1 MGLRANP
8 RLIGGFV
15 IGGAVLGLLAVF
27 MFSGSGFFS
36 RKQTAVAFFDGS
48 VAGLGVGSP
57 VTFRGVRV
65 GSVKAIRLKFDPSGG
80 STGRVSIPVY
90 MEFEDGAVNVVG
102 SGMVPKIEDMVER
115 GLRARLTQVSFV
127 TGQLMVELNFV
138 RGGEPQLTGIDP
150 SVPEV
155 PTLKSSFDQVRET
168 LESLPIG
175 EMAAAL
181 TRSAVSLEKLL
192 SSPELPQILANAATA
207 AENMGKVAETLNAK
221 IEPLANDVQKA
232 TTAATG
238 AADEIR
244 RSMEGISTDV
254 KSLLKHADTEVVA
267 LSGQGKATL
276 KQLEATLKDAQVLLA
291 GAGGLIAPGTP
302 QRYDLD
308 QTLRNLAASTR
319 ALKAFAETLERNPNA
334 LLVGKKETR

>member
-15 IGGAVLGLLAVF
+15 IGGGVLAVLAVF
-27 MFSGSGFFS
+27 MFSGANIFS

-48 VAGLGVGSP
+48 VAGLNVGSP

-65 GSVKAIRLKFDPSGG
+65 GYVKAIQLRFDPNA
-80 STGRVSIPVY
+80 TGRVSIPVY
-90 MEFEDGAVNVVG
+90 MEFEDGAVNVIG
-102 SGMVPKIEDMVER
+102 SGTVPKVEDMVER

-138 RGGEPQLTGIDP
+138 RGGEPQLSGIDR

-168 LESLPIG
+168 LESLPVA
-175 EMAAAL
+175 ELAAAL

-192 SSPELPQILANAATA
+192 ATPEIPQILANAAKA
-207 AENMGKVAETLNAK
+207 ADSIAKMADTLNEK
-221 IEPLANDVQKA
+221 VDPLASEVQKA
-232 TTAATG
+232 TQAAAA

-244 RSMEGISTDV
+244 RSMESLSGDV
-254 KSLLKHADTEVVA
+254 RTLLKHADTEVVA
-267 LSGQGKATL
+267 LSAQSKSTL
-276 KQLEATLKDAQVLLA
+276 KQLDATLKEAQSLMA
-291 GAGGLIAPGTP
+291 GAGGLVAPGSP

-308 QTLRNLAASTR
+308 QILRNLAASTR

-334 LLVGKKETR
+334 LLVGRKEQR